1 MPLPTKAKTEDPS
14 VRIRFPS
21 AVLREVDKAAAKAGR
36 SRNSEIIYRLAQS
49 LNGHQPVRPI
59 AALAD

>member
-1 MPLPTKAKTEDPS
+1 MLPNKAKTNDPS

-21 AVLREVDKAAAKAGR
+21 AVLREVDKAAKQAGR

-49 LNGHQPVRPI
+49 LNGQPQ
-59 AALAD
+59 ATALAD